1 MITLSSS
8 LLRAQ
13 RSRTILGK
21 HLLLRCVFT
30 YGSTTHTYTTTKIKE
45 LSATRQTFSQKAQVL
60 LDDTDKTLHS
70 LDLEGYKAIISR
82 GLITRLGEEWVA
94 LPPLWVVGQ
103 DRDSYPEKLEC
114 GFELEG
120 ILDRMGRH
128 RADASYT
135 PESGDTRTVKD
146 WLREIITLEDSGS
159 ETEVTQ
165 TTVDTDM
172 PLHSGVR
179 YFAGQRLTI
188 SSKRVTKLAFYLRKV
203 GSPSGA
209 ITFYIDDAVTGSE
222 LGSKVLGDA
231 FNLGTAYSWQE
242 VTFDTP
248 INIGEYTDDPPN
260 IRIHCEFIN
269 GNASNYVDFAY
280 NATSVV
286 ASESLT
292 ERYTGDW
299 LDQATYDAGY
309 KYSYSTTPV
318 TVFDDYPAYG
328 LVFDSEDDLID
339 TFIPADS
346 FRIGLNET
354 RLQKVKEL
362 LRYTDCIAV
371 PQNDGLIH
379 IINPTTS
386 GTTYDNEYSLVYG
399 RDFHN
404 FFSKRFRRRIVSPNY
419 IIFRN
424 HPSHSDS
431 YSGIAKDASADL
443 DEGSGSGSMRESV
456 TKYVRATGN
465 AQCTN
470 LATAYLLKLQIAADK
485 GFGVLPFP
493 HFGQEVGDYVNFVDA
508 RAGDNRAGNVGVLS
522 EHYKPGQ
529 YNMSLGFG
537 RSAVAVAALRGLTSA
552 SPERLTAQ
560 DLVPKIKELR
570 EWFEQLLD
578 IVTKLDDE
586 AVKFDEDV
594 FGKFLDIQEDAY
606 FRKLTTSEELNIP
619 SEAA

>member
-231 FNLGTAYSWQE
+231 FNLGT
-242 VTFDTP
+242 
-248 INIGEYTDDPPN
+248 
-260 IRIHCEFIN
+260 
-269 GNASNYVDFAY
+269 
-280 NATSVV
+280 
-286 ASESLT
+286 
-292 ERYTGDW
+292 
-299 LDQATYDAGY
+299 
-309 KYSYSTTPV
+309 
-318 TVFDDYPAYG
+318 
-328 LVFDSEDDLID
+328 
-339 TFIPADS
+339 
-346 FRIGLNET
+346 
-354 RLQKVKEL
+354 
-362 LRYTDCIAV
+362 
-371 PQNDGLIH
+371 
-379 IINPTTS
+379 
-386 GTTYDNEYSLVYG
+386 
-399 RDFHN
+399 
-404 FFSKRFRRRIVSPNY
+404 
-419 IIFRN
+419 
-424 HPSHSDS
+424 
-431 YSGIAKDASADL
+431 
-443 DEGSGSGSMRESV
+443 
-456 TKYVRATGN
+456 
-465 AQCTN
+465 
-470 LATAYLLKLQIAADK
+470 
-485 GFGVLPFP
+485 
-493 HFGQEVGDYVNFVDA
+493 
-508 RAGDNRAGNVGVLS
+508 
-522 EHYKPGQ
+522 
-529 YNMSLGFG
+529 
-537 RSAVAVAALRGLTSA
+537 
-552 SPERLTAQ
+552 
-560 DLVPKIKELR
+560 
-570 EWFEQLLD
+570 
-578 IVTKLDDE
+578 
-586 AVKFDEDV
+586 
-594 FGKFLDIQEDAY
+594 
-606 FRKLTTSEELNIP
+606 
-619 SEAA
+619 